1 MEKAPKRGREYLGG
15 SKVSLV
21 NYYNKYMGGGKHNVW
36 AVGNTMYG
44 RWETQCMGGG
54 KHNVALIFYKSV
66 CKTYTCILDSEFSFS
81 SIGKRV
87 SQMRLL

>member
-1 MEKAPKRGREYLGG
+1 
-15 SKVSLV
+15 
-21 NYYNKYMGGGKHNVW
+21 
-36 AVGNTMYG
+36 
-44 RWETQCMGGG
+44 MGGG